1 MPDPLIFSRKVCPA
15 DGLLA
20 VKIIWGGII
29 ITGLGS
35 LGSLAIVQCR
45 PCRQALAG
53 HVLLGRHWQ
62 GIFHWGNVVCQL
74 TLAEVPLFVLGG

>member
-1 MPDPLIFSRKVCPA
+1 MPDPLILSQKVCPA
-15 DGLLA
+15 GGLLA

-29 ITGLGS
+29 ITGLGC
-35 LGSLAIVQCR
+35 LGSLAIVQYR

-62 GIFHWGNVVCQL
+62 GILHWGDVVSYL
-74 TLAEVPLFVLGG
+74 TLAEVL